1 MSMLH
6 IFDLFGVGVFAIS
19 GALVAGRKGMD
30 LLGVLVT
37 AAVTAIG
44 GGTLR
49 DLLLGRL
56 PVFWVRDPIYL
67 VVILIATA
75 LTIIYAH
82 HFRVPRLALL
92 LADAFGLAIF
102 AIIGAQLAE
111 AAEVAGL
118 IVIIMGT
125 MTGVAG
131 GMIRDLLADRM
142 PLILRKDI
150 YATAA
155 ILGCIVYLALSRLG
169 VPPNQAAICGMTT
182 IFGIRLIAI
191 FQRLRLPTFHVV
203 DDDL

>member
-1 MSMLH
+1 MLY
-6 IFDLFGVGVFAIS
+6 ILDLFGVVVFAIS
-19 GALVAGRKGMD
+19 GALVAGRKQMD

-67 VVILIATA
+67 IVIVGAALATV
-75 LTIIYAH
+75 LYTRY
-82 HFRVPRLALL
+82 FRLPRYSLL
-92 LADAFGLAIF
+92 LADAFGLAFF
-102 AIIGAQLAE
+102 AISGARLAE
-111 AAEVAGL
+111 QAAVSSL
-118 IVIIMGT
+118 VVIVMGT

-131 GMIRDLLADRM
+131 GMIRDVLAAKV

-155 ILGCIVYLALSRLG
+155 IVGCALYVFLSRLG
-169 VPPNQAAICGMTT
+169 VSAAIAGISGMVA
-182 IFGIRLIAI
+182 IFLIRLVAI
-191 FQRLRLPTFHVV
+191 YQRLGLPQFRLQDEEP
-203 DDDL
+203 